1 MIEAFL
7 AAVLLI
13 VGGFYVRE
21 RRRTNRLV
29 SAIVRLTRDTT
40 MRTAAADAALRASE
54 TIIERLP
61 DPLILLDTGHAALRS
76 NPAARA
82 AFGNDMASVLRHP
95 ALRTAIAANKPITV
109 ALELTVPIQREV
121 QAAIIP
127 LDPPLAGGAHAMV
140 VLSDRSRERAI
151 ERMRA
156 DFVANASHELR
167 TPLASLIG
175 FIDTLRGPAAD
186 DKPAQR
192 RFLAIMAEQAAR
204 MHRLIDDL
212 LSLSRIELNEHQS
225 PTDRIDLAALI
236 RGVTAGFEPRLPD
249 RLAVTIEDALPM
261 IAADADQITQVLNNL
276 IENAAKYGNDGA
288 RIRLAVARASG
299 GRFPTRPGVALSVSD
314 DGPGIPRAHLPRLTE
329 RFYRIDRGRSRAAG
343 GTGLGLAI
351 VKHIANRHRGQL
363 TIDSEEGVGTTVTL
377 WLPAAT
383 GNSPP

>member
-1 MIEAFL
+1 MIEALL
-7 AAVLLI
+7 AAVILI
-13 VGGFYVRE
+13 VGALYLRE
-21 RRRTNRLV
+21 RRRVTTL
-29 SAIVRLTRDTT
+29 AATLVRLTRDTT
-40 MRTAAADAALRASE
+40 MRLAAADTALRASE

-61 DPLILLDTGHAALRS
+61 DPLILLDADHAVLRS
-76 NPAARA
+76 NPAARSA
-82 AFGNDMASVLRHP
+82 LGTDMAAMLRHP
-95 ALRTAIAANKPITV
+95 GLRTAIAGNKPVTV

-127 LDPPLAGGAHAMV
+127 LDPPLAGGVHTMV

-175 FIDTLRGPAAD
+175 FIDTLLGPAAD

-192 RFLAIMAEQAAR
+192 RFLAIMATQAAR

-212 LSLSRIELNEHQS
+212 LSLSRIELNEHQP
-225 PTDRIDLAALI
+225 PTDRVDLAALI
-236 RGVTAGFEPRLPD
+236 RGVTAGFEPRLPG
-249 RLAVTIEDALPM
+249 RLAVTLDDALPLLT
-261 IAADADQITQVLNNL
+261 ADADQITQVLNNL
-276 IENAAKYGNDGA
+276 IENAAKYGADGA
-288 RIRLAVARASG
+288 PIRLAATRASG
-299 GRFPTRPGVALSVSD
+299 GRFPARPGIALSVSD
-314 DGPGIPRAHLPRLTE
+314 EGPGIPRAHLPRLTE

-363 TIDSEEGVGTTVTL
+363 TIDSEEGVGSTVTL
-377 WLPAAT
+377 WLPAT
-383 GNSPP
+383 TR